1 MVKYLKISEIA
12 YVALILFSIYM
23 SYKRWDVDRNN
34 AYIFLLFSVF
44 LVFMYF
50 FKRRFRIRYEK
61 RREEE
66 GEK

>member
-1 MVKYLKISEIA
+1 MVKYLKFSEIA
-12 YVALILFSIYM
+12 YIALILFSIYM

-61 RREEE
+61 RRKDER
-66 GEK
+66 KK

>member
-1 MVKYLKISEIA
+1 MIKYLKFSEIA
-12 YVALILFSIYM
+12 YIALILFSIYM

-34 AYIFLLFSVF
+34 AYIFLLFSVL

-61 RREEE
+61 RREEDI
-66 GEK
+66 KK